1 MDLLKIPPAASSL
14 WIRLLA
20 YLLIGTSLF
29 LLGVI
34 WGASAAGQRELDRA
48 NQRAEQTAKLA
59 QATVRVMWKT
69 EIKYRDRI
77 RTVYQKGE
85 TIEKQVPV
93 YVTPVDDRHCSIN
106 VGFVRSFNAA
116 WSNEPAGPGA
126 ESDREPAGVPL
137 SAVAEVDAHNATAC
151 HAWREQALGLREAY
165 GKLKATI
172 EGEGDQ

>member
-1 MDLLKIPPAASSL
+1 MNLPKLAVATPPL
-14 WIRLLA
+14 WIRLLC
-20 YLLIGTSLF
+20 YLLIGAGLF
-29 LLGVI
+29 LLGVL
-34 WGASAAGQRELDRA
+34 WGETAAGERELARA
-48 NQRAEQTAKLA
+48 EQRAEQTTKLT

-93 YVTPVDDRHCSIN
+93 YVTPADDGRCSIN
-106 VGFVRSFNAA
+106 AGFVRTYNAA
-116 WSNEPAGPGA
+116 WANEPAGPVA

-137 SAVAEVDAHNATAC
+137 SEVAAVDAHNATAC

-172 EGEGDQ
+172 EGGAQ